1 MVGGGAIC
9 VGAMV
14 EAGPDVGV
22 AVGLSPPHAARIK
35 TRVRKMPVIDNR
47 GKDRRTGL
55 GSKKIPPLF
64 FDLGVAVKSITIAL
78 LITGAG
84 MTHRF

>member
-1 MVGGGAIC
+1 MGGGAVC

-14 EAGPDVGV
+14 ETGPDVGG
-22 AVGLSPPHAARIK
+22 AVGLSPPHPARIK
-35 TRVRKMPVIDNR
+35 TRVRKMPVMDNR

-64 FDLGVAVKSITIAL
+64 FDLGVAVKSITFAL
-78 LITGAG
+78 LITRSG
-84 MTHRF
+84 MPHRF